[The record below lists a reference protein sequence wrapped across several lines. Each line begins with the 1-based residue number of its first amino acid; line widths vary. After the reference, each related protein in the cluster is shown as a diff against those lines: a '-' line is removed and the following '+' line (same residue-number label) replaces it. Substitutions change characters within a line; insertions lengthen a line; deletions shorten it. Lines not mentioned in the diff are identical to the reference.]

1 MTTSARLE
9 AHRARLKASA
19 VAPIATGDEPELQP
33 NDAPDDAGEPE
44 IGKENSDMTDKPND
58 DAVASA
64 IAEATKAANAR
75 FSAVLASDEYKGR
88 EALGQHLLAGDM
100 SADDII
106 SALKVAPRADAAA
119 LTEEQREAAEK
130 GGRDEMQAVLEG
142 VKPSGTS
149 ADEGD
154 KPTAEQATAAGWK
167 KATATANRF
176 AGY

>member
-1 MTTSARLE
+1 MSRIAAIRAAAAGKSA
-9 AHRARLKASA
+9 
-19 VAPIATGDEPELQP
+19 P
-33 NDAPDDAGEPE
+33 APDEDIEDETEDQPE
-44 IGKENSDMTDKPND
+44 TPAAPLQKKDKDMTEQT
-58 DAVASA
+58 DAQA
-64 IAEATKAANAR
+64 IEAAKTEATKAANAR

-106 SALKVAPRADAAA
+106 SALKVAPKADAAA

-130 GGRDEMQAVLEG
+130 GGRAEMQATLEG

-154 KPTAEQATAAGWK
+154 KPTAEQAAAAGWK
-167 KATATANRF
+167 KATATANRL

>member
-1 MTTSARLE
+1 MNTSARLA
-9 AHRARLKASA
+9 AHRARREAGA
-19 VAPIATGDEPELQP
+19 VAPAATGDQPELQP
-33 NDAPDDAGEPE
+33 NDAPEDTGEPDN
-44 IGKENSDMTDKPND
+44 GKENSTMTDKPNEE
-58 DAVASA
+58 AVASA

-100 SADDII
+100 AADDII
-106 SALKVAPRADAAA
+106 AALKVAPKADAAA

-130 GGRDEMQAVLEG
+130 GGRDEMKATLEG
-142 VKPSGTS
+142 IKPTGTS

-154 KPTAEQATAAGWK
+154 KPTAEQAAAAGWK

-176 AGY
+176 AGF